1 MSAGAYGLFEQ
12 ADAGY
17 GAKSGGRA
25 GSFGVI
31 QDIYWKAAKGG
42 FESALLIFRFFYF
55 LTKGRLKII
64 FQTAFF
70 GLKSIHLIIF
80 DADYKRIPLLRGY
93 P

>member
-1 MSAGAYGLFEQ
+1 MICNLPF
-12 ADAGY
+12 
-17 GAKSGGRA
+17 
-25 GSFGVI
+25 
-31 QDIYWKAAKGG
+31 
-42 FESALLIFRFFYF
+42 LIFVSFIF

-80 DADYKRIPLLRGY
+80 DADYKRIPLLRGC

>member
-1 MSAGAYGLFEQ
+1 MSVGAYGLFEQ

-25 GSFGVI
+25 DSFGVI
-31 QDIYWKAAKGG
+31 QDIYWKTVKDR
-42 FESALLIFRFFYF
+42 FESVLLIFRFFYF

-80 DADYKRIPLLRGY
+80 DADYKRIPLPRGC